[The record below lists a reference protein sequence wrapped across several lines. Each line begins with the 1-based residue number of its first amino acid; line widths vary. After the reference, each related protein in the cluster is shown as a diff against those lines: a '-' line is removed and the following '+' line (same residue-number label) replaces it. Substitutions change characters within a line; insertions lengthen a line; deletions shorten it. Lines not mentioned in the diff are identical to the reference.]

1 MACDIVWQ
9 HAIPVFPPRDCGP
22 STSSGPAP
30 ATAPER
36 AGGDDGK
43 VQTWLLNVSDGKL
56 GGLPVNFPLLTQRTR
71 KTLSVAKASGTL
83 RKVAGDLCV
92 CVSFVSEFVSL

>member
-1 MACDIVWQ
+1 MS
-9 HAIPVFPPRDCGP
+9 HAIPVLPPRDGGP

-30 ATAPER
+30 AAAAER

-56 GGLPVNFPLLTQRTR
+56 GRLPVKLPLPTQRTC
-71 KTLSVAKASGTL
+71 KTLSMAKASGTL

-92 CVSFVSEFVSL
+92 SFVSEFVSL